1 MDNRRTWQHA
11 QETLSEDERKDLGS
25 WITPDFRRLRNS
37 SNNYLQDRAQQRTTT
52 YTGIA
57 AVNSVEQGGCA
68 TESMGRV
75 WDRTKEHLGYSDKTI
90 IAVRKMLL
98 CALDDLGG
106 GRGANHLIYDEQLNN
121 LSRLRSSGR
130 VTDRYGLAQ
139 ALEEINHYEL

>member
-1 MDNRRTWQHA
+1 
-11 QETLSEDERKDLGS
+11 
-25 WITPDFRRLRNS
+25 
-37 SNNYLQDRAQQRTTT
+37 
-52 YTGIA
+52 
-57 AVNSVEQGGCA
+57 
-68 TESMGRV
+68 MGRV